1 MRLLLNLITTMSRPL
16 IATLESGGTKMV
28 AALARGPGE
37 ILCRERIPTTTPGET
52 ISRLVAFFTQ
62 VSAEL
67 EKPEAL
73 AVGTFG
79 PADLDPSSSTYGFIT
94 ATPKPHWTQSDLL
107 GPIQKALGVPAVFET
122 DVAASLYGEATWGA
136 AKGMKHAAYFTVGTG
151 IGGAVMIDGE
161 ILHGIGHPEMGH
173 MRVSRH
179 SKDDFKGS
187 CPFHVDCLEGMAAGT
202 SMSQRWNLPAEE
214 LPVDHPAWE
223 IEASYLAQAC
233 LNLLMI
239 APPERIILGG
249 GVMHQEQLFPLV
261 RAGLSRLLDGYLA
274 YEQLRGSLADFI
286 VPPAL
291 GDDAGV
297 LGCVALGQ
305 RLLALAA
312 KR

>member
-1 MRLLLNLITTMSRPL
+1 
-16 IATLESGGTKMV
+16 MV
-28 AALARGPGE
+28 AALSSGPGE
-37 ILCRERIPTTTPGET
+37 ILCRERIPTTTPDET
-52 ISRLVAFFTQ
+52 VSRLVSYFTRVTQ
-62 VSAEL
+62 NFG
-67 EKPEAL
+67 KPEAL
-73 AVGTFG
+73 VVGTFG
-79 PADLDPSSSTYGFIT
+79 PADLDPASPTYGYIT
-94 ATPKPHWTQSDLL
+94 ATPKPHWSQTDLL
-107 GPIQKALGVPAVFET
+107 GPIQKALDVPAVFET

-151 IGGAVMIDGE
+151 IGGAVMIDGQ

-179 SKDDFKGS
+179 EKDQFKGS
-187 CPFHVDCLEGMAAGT
+187 CPFHQDCLEGMAAGT
-202 SMSQRWNLPAEE
+202 AIGKRWGVSAQDLPA
-214 LPVDHPAWE
+214 DHPAWE

-249 GVMHQEQLFPLV
+249 GVMHQAQLFPMV
-261 RAGLSRLLDGYLA
+261 RAELARLLDGYLG
-274 YEQLRGSLADFI
+274 YGQLRGNLKNYL

-305 RLLALAA
+305 RLLAGEHAFAGL
-312 KR
+312 